1 MIFDSFR
8 SKKTDTPSPEVNDVS
23 LKKKHYTPRLRPT
36 QKRKKVVHTKRSFH
50 RPLLRPVSEQVRVFD
65 VLDRPIVTEK
75 ASQLSGRGVYLFFV
89 RPFATKHSVHAA
101 VEAVYGVSPAKV
113 RIARYPKKRK
123 RVRVRG
129 RERELSSP
137 VLRKRAYVFLK
148 EGDKIQLS

>member
-8 SKKTDTPSPEVNDVS
+8 SKKTSAPSLEVSDVS
-23 LKKKHYTPRLRPT
+23 LKKKHHTPHLRPT

-50 RPLLRPVSEQVRVFD
+50 RPSLRPISEQIHVFD

-75 ASQLSGRGVYLFFV
+75 AAQLSERGVYLFFV
-89 RPFATKHSVHAA
+89 RPFATKHSIYTAI
-101 VEAVYGVSPAKV
+101 EAIYGVSPAKV

-148 EGDKIQLS
+148 EGEKIQLF